1 MAEFEGKTILIT
13 GGGSGI
19 GLSTARLLADAGA
32 NVVIAGRREDTLEAA
47 AKQINGGGRVLA
59 VPADVTRTAD
69 LDRVI
74 SQAQARFGSLDGVF
88 ANAGVGVAGR
98 AADLTEADFDLVI
111 GTNLKGAFFTVQ
123 KALPLLS
130 EGASVVLNA
139 SWTLHRGMG
148 IASLYSA
155 SKAAVLNLARTL
167 AADLAPQGIR
177 VNAITPGH
185 IVTDMFHGITGG
197 NDQVAEFFRSQV
209 ALGRIGEPGDVAA
222 AVAFLL
228 SPQASYITGQELVVD
243 GGLTTVVPG

>member
-1 MAEFEGKTILIT
+1 MAGFEGKTILIT

-19 GLSTARLLADAGA
+19 GLSTARLLAEAGA
-32 NVVIAGRREDTLEAA
+32 SVVIAGRRKDKLEAA
-47 AKQINGGGRVLA
+47 VKEIDSGDRVLA

-197 NDQVAEFFRSQV
+197 SDQVAEFFRSQV
-209 ALGRIGEPGDVAA
+209 ALGRLGQPGDVAG

>member
-1 MAEFEGKTILIT
+1 VAEFDGKTILIT

-32 NVVIAGRREDTLEAA
+32 RVVIAGRRTDKLEAA
-47 AKQINGGGRVLA
+47 VKEIDAGDRVLA

-69 LDRVI
+69 LDRLI
-74 SQAQARFGSLDGVF
+74 SEARARFGKLDGVF
-88 ANAGVGVAGR
+88 ANAGVGASGR
-98 AADLTEADFDLVI
+98 CADVTEADFDLVI

-123 KALPLLS
+123 KALPLLAD
-130 EGASVVLNA
+130 GGSVVLNA
-139 SWTLHRGMG
+139 SWTLHRGMAV
-148 IASLYSA
+148 ASLYSA
-155 SKAAVLNLARTL
+155 SKAAVLNLARTM
-167 AADLAPQGIR
+167 AADLAGRGIR

-197 NDQVAEFFRSQV
+197 SDQVTEFFRSQV
-209 ALGRIGEPGDVAA
+209 GLGRLGQPAEVAA

-228 SPQASYITGQELVVD
+228 SSQASYVTGQELVVD